1 MCARGRVATPCMNAL
16 MLRLSAILLLCA
28 FTAFADDPTLVEKP
42 LQQIRD
48 RDLSALGEKAL
59 SIHPTDWKH
68 GETGNF
74 VVHFHDSAAGQ
85 AVASECEFYYRVIA
99 KELERDTTKWER
111 KGHVFIFESDED
123 WHEFQGVGGLE
134 PWTGGIHMQ
143 GEIFLPRDPKK
154 KFKGNALAHELT
166 HLVVFRFFGA
176 GVPRWLN
183 EGLAEYTATR
193 WYASYWRAR
202 GYRAHPVSMATA
214 PADYIPLSTLT
225 SLLRYPAETREV
237 VAFYSEAERLV
248 RFLSA
253 IDKHRFSE
261 FLQAM
266 SQGARFESALDKS
279 FGSRFFNL
287 EALEKEFKPY
297 AGKDYVEAP

>member
-1 MCARGRVATPCMNAL
+1 MVR
-16 MLRLSAILLLCA
+16 LLLLLSLLGVA
-28 FTAFADDPTLVEKP
+28 ASAEEAVFTEKP
-42 LQQIRD
+42 LRDIRD
-48 RDLSALGEKAL
+48 NQVSSLGTTAL
-59 SIHPTDWKH
+59 SIRPAEWKH
-68 GETGNF
+68 AETPNF
-74 VVHFHDSAAGQ
+74 VVHYHDSAAGQ

-111 KGHVFIFESDED
+111 KGHVFIFENDED
-123 WHEFQGVGGLE
+123 WRGFQGVGGLE
-134 PWTGGIHMQ
+134 PWTGGIHLQ

-166 HLVVFRFFGA
+166 HLIVFRFFGA

-202 GYRAHPVSMATA
+202 GYRAHPVSLATA
-214 PADYIPLSTLT
+214 PADYIPIGTLS
-225 SLLRYPAETREV
+225 SLLRYPSELREV
-237 VAFYSEAERLV
+237 TAFYSEAERLV

-266 SQGARFESALDKS
+266 AQGARFESALDKT
-279 FGSRFFNL
+279 FGTRFFNV